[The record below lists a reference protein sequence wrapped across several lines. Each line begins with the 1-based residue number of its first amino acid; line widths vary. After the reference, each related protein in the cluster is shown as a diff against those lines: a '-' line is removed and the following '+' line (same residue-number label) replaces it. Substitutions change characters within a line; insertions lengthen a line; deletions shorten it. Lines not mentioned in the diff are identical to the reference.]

1 MIRRRIKKGIAD
13 KLASQMI
20 QYNLKKGVTHDE
32 YLAAVS
38 HDPVTKRALAK
49 DFANRWDRA
58 ISMMLKYHP
67 TVYMDAAAAHKP
79 KPKPAPAK
87 TAPAPKPKAAPVKK
101 ES

>member
-20 QYNLKKGVTHDE
+20 QYNLKKGVTHEE
-32 YLAAVS
+32 YLKAVS
-38 HDPVTKRALAK
+38 HDPVTKRDLAK

-67 TVYMDAAAAHKP
+67 HVYTEAAAAHKP

-87 TAPAPKPKAAPVKK
+87 SAPAPKPKAAPVKK